1 MKHIILSLAAACGLY
16 GQAQTITDTLTT
28 PLGGTFN
35 GSITVTLNNPG
46 KAQPLYYS
54 TTTLTGASQTF
65 TITSGVVSMSL
76 YANSTIVPAGTS
88 YTARYVPSTGS
99 PYSETWVV
107 PVGATTIRQLRST
120 TVPTPSVMFTLAQIG
135 QGGAATGQFLLWNG
149 STWAASALVQ
159 ALTTPATSS
168 STGVQGT
175 IVWDANYIYIA
186 TGTNTWKRVAI
197 TTW

>member
-135 QGGAATGQFLLWNG
+135 QGGATTGQFLLWNG

-159 ALTTPATSS
+159 ALATPATSS

-186 TGTNTWKRVAI
+186 TATNTWKRVAI

>member
-107 PVGATTIRQLRST
+107 PVGATTSRQLRST